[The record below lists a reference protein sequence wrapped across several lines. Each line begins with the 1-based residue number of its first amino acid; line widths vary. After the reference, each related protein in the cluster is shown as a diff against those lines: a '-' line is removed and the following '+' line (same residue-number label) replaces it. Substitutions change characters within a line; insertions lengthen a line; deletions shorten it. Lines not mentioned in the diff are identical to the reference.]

1 MPSIH
6 RVTGV
11 SYPRTITITLEV
23 PMESISQHSGFMMM
37 MMLNHRKR
45 VLNESF
51 AMAVLEFE
59 GKLTNS
65 LAIISRLSVRFGFD

>member
-23 PMESISQHSGFMMM
+23 PIESISQYSRFIMMM
-37 MMLNHRKR
+37 MPNHGKRMLNEG
-45 VLNESF
+45 L
-51 AMAVLEFE
+51 AMAAMEFE
-59 GKLTNS
+59 
-65 LAIISRLSVRFGFD
+65 